1 MIRKLLFNSFLLL
14 SIFTQAQQDFQLSG
28 NGGQAD
34 LGNDCFRLTQA
45 ANTQFGNVWYR
56 RKADLSLDFDLTA
69 NLNFGTNNGN
79 GADGIVFAF
88 QNQCTNAGGG
98 GGGIGIQ
105 GVTPSIFVEFDT
117 YQNTEFG
124 DPTNDHIAILKNGGV
139 GHGTGNSLVAP
150 VCATSS
156 CANIESG
163 ADFPVRILWTASTQ
177 TLQVFFNGELRTTY
191 SGNIVADI
199 FGGSPYVYWGFTSA
213 TGGFNN
219 QHTVCITEFNNNIVQ
234 LNDASI
240 CAGQSY
246 QANLPGGINYTWTPT
261 TNISNP
267 NSSSPV
273 LSPTETTTYIV
284 SISDACNNIQTDSI
298 TITVNPLPVVNFN
311 FTPSSPLCTGASAIT
326 LTGASPAGG
335 TFTGTAITGSSFNP
349 STAGAG
355 NFDITYTFTDNNGC
369 TNSDVSTL
377 SVFTAPNVSL
387 TGLGPFCNNSPSVNL
402 VGGLP
407 AGGIYSGSGVSG
419 STFNPANANTGNN
432 TINYSVTTTDGCSG
446 SASTNIVINPAPLAS
461 ILTPNGTVLCGGN
474 SVVIS
479 VNNQSGVSYEWL
491 RNGVVVSALATNNTN
506 YSVTQ
511 TGNYSVRAVGIA
523 GCESLSSS
531 VTITSGQTPTASITS
546 DATNFCPG
554 ELVTFS
560 SSVSGAG
567 SIQWLLNENPISNAT
582 NATYSASSAGSYSL
596 RATSNDGCITTSNA
610 ITITLN
616 PGVEAVISSSLN
628 AFCPPSLSI
637 ELQSTT
643 SNGATYNWLLN
654 GNQVAN
660 ANSSSLNA
668 TQIGDYQV
676 VVTLGSCVYTSSVVT
691 LINGAVPE
699 ISISSAST
707 ELCEG
712 SELLMESSGG
722 EISFYNWLKDGVSIG
737 INSPVYSATTSGA
750 YSLEVTGLDG
760 CLGISNTINI
770 TEIPGPI
777 SSITSTGTV
786 FCPGGSD
793 IVITAQTVDG
803 ATYEWYRNN
812 VSLGSPSNAN
822 TWNVSESGNY
832 LVVVNNG
839 TCSSA
844 SNTITITQSSLPNS
858 AGTIFG
864 GSDFCPGEILDLFVF
879 GSNNATSYNWTI
891 TPNTAASIYSGQGT
905 DEVTIVTLAQN
916 FTLSITPINGCGNG
930 PASSEALVVDNS
942 VFCNSLD
949 AAFSAYPTNV
959 CTGNTVTFYNFSDT
973 DFFFGGTANW
983 NFGAGASPA
992 TATGNGPFNV
1002 TYSTAGLKN
1011 VTLEYID
1018 QFGFTMG
1025 GVSIEEFIIVSGS
1038 VATPVISGATD
1049 LTACNGVT
1057 EAYSVNATAG
1067 STYNW
1072 TVPSLATI
1080 FGQGTSTVQVT
1091 FNGNA
1096 GNVQVVETTAAG
1108 CSSAPGT
1115 LLVECPL
1122 STEELVS
1129 NTLSWNIFPNPA
1141 FDFVQ
1146 IAVEGLHQQDI
1157 SIELLDLTGRE
1168 LYKKIL
1174 KVNSN
1179 AHQETISLNPFPS
1192 GMYLLRLS
1200 ANGKLHTKR
1209 LVH

>member
-1 MIRKLLFNSFLLL
+1 MIRKLLFISLILSFF
-14 SIFTQAQQDFQLSG
+14 STQAQQDFQLSG

-45 ANTQFGNVWYR
+45 ANGQFGNVWYR
-56 RKADLSLDFDLTA
+56 RKADLTLDFDLTA

-124 DPTNDHIAILKNGGV
+124 DPTNDHIAILRNGGV
-139 GHGTGNSLVAP
+139 GHGTANSLVSP

-177 TLQVFFNGELRTTY
+177 TLQVFFNGELRTSYT
-191 SGNIVADI
+191 GDIVANI

-234 LNDASI
+234 LNDAAI

-246 QANLPGGINYTWTPT
+246 QANLPGGINYAWTPT

-267 NSSSPV
+267 NSASPV

-311 FTPSSPLCTGASAIT
+311 FTPASPLCTGAPEVT
-326 LTGASPAGG
+326 LTGATPAGG
-335 TFTGTAITGSSFNP
+335 TFSGTAVSGSTFNP

-355 NFDITYTFTDNNGC
+355 NFDITYSFTNNNGC
-369 TNSDVSTL
+369 TNSDISTL
-377 SVFTAPNVSL
+377 SVFSTPNVSL
-387 TGLGPFCNNSPSVNL
+387 TGLGPFCSNASPVNL
-402 VGGLP
+402 IGGLP
-407 AGGIYSGSGVSG
+407 AGGIYSGPGVSG
-419 STFNPANANTGNN
+419 TTFNPSNANTGNN
-432 TINYSVTTTDGCSG
+432 VITYSITSSNGCSG
-446 SASTNIVINPAPLAS
+446 SATTNIVINPAPLAA
-461 ILTPNGTVLCGGN
+461 ILTPNGTVLCSGN
-474 SVVIS
+474 SVGIS
-479 VNNQSGVSYEWL
+479 VNNQNGVSYEWL
-491 RNGVVVSALATNNTN
+491 RNGVVVSALAPNNTTF
-506 YSVTQ
+506 SVSQ
-511 TGNYSVRAVGIA
+511 AGNYTVRAVGIA
-523 GCESLSSS
+523 GCETLSS
-531 VTITSGQTPTASITS
+531 VITITSGQTPTASITS
-546 DATNFCPG
+546 DAINFCPG
-554 ELVTFS
+554 ELVAFS
-560 SSVSGAG
+560 SSVSGAS
-567 SIQWLLNENPISNAT
+567 SIQWLLNGNPISNAT
-582 NATYSASSAGSYSL
+582 NASYSASTAGAYSL
-596 RATSNDGCITTSNA
+596 RATSTDGCVTTSNSIA
-610 ITITLN
+610 ITQN
-616 PGVEAVISSSLN
+616 PGVEAAISNSTN

-637 ELQSTT
+637 ALQSTT
-643 SNGATYNWLLN
+643 SNGATYSWLLN
-654 GNQVAN
+654 GNQVSD

-676 VVTLGSCVYTSSVVT
+676 VVTLGSCVDTSSIVT
-691 LINGAVPE
+691 LINGSVPE
-699 ISISSAST
+699 ISISSTST

-722 EISFYNWLKDGVSIG
+722 EISFYNWLKNGVSIG
-737 INSPVYSATTSGA
+737 INSPVYSAFTSGA
-750 YSLEVTGLDG
+750 YSLEVTGLNG
-760 CLGISNTINI
+760 CVGVSNTINI

-786 FCPGGSD
+786 FCPGGSN

-812 VSLGSPSNAN
+812 ISLGSPSNTN
-822 TWNVSESGNY
+822 TWSVSESGNY

-916 FTLSITPINGCGNG
+916 FTVSITPVNGCGNG
-930 PASSEALVVDNS
+930 PASTESLVVDNS

-1002 TYSTAGLKN
+1002 TYSTSGLKN
-1011 VTLEYID
+1011 VSLEYID
-1018 QFGFTMG
+1018 QFGFSMG
-1025 GVSIEEFIIVSGS
+1025 GVTIEEFIIVSGS
-1038 VATPVISGATD
+1038 VTTPVITGETNLIACSGI
-1049 LTACNGVT
+1049 T
-1057 EAYSVNATAG
+1057 ETYSVGSTTG

-1072 TVPSLATI
+1072 TVPANANV
-1080 FGQGTSTVQVT
+1080 FGQGSSSVQIT
-1091 FNGNA
+1091 FNGIA
-1096 GNVQVVETTAAG
+1096 GNIQVVETTAAG
-1108 CSSAPGT
+1108 CASAPGI

-1122 STEELVS
+1122 STEELS
-1129 NTLSWNIFPNPA
+1129 DNNFSWNIFPNPA
-1141 FDFVQ
+1141 YDFVQ
-1146 IAVEGLHQQDI
+1146 VALDGLHQKDVT
-1157 SIELLDLTGRE
+1157 IELLDLTGRE

-1179 AHQETISLNPFPS
+1179 AHQETISLNQFPS
-1192 GMYLLRLS
+1192 GMYLMRLLVD
-1200 ANGKLHTKR
+1200 GKIQTKR